1 MFGTERT
8 TIGRWAGR
16 LAAASCLAAAA
27 ACGGGDA
34 AMDDTA
40 GANAGIGAAPGDT
53 AGATAGAAPG
63 AAGAMT
69 DPQILAQMSVSNG
82 AEISSSQLAQPKA
95 RNQQVKDF
103 ARDMI
108 AEHQAMQGQA
118 DSLATRANIAPSPAQ
133 GDTLQ
138 QTLDRLR
145 EQLQGQA
152 AGAEF
157 DRMYMDMQVSS
168 HEGTLALLNNAR
180 GAAQNADLRALIDQA
195 IPKVQQHLD
204 RARQIRGALGGG

>member
-1 MFGTERT
+1 MLATKRT
-8 TIGRWAGR
+8 TIARWAAT
-16 LAAASCLAAAA
+16 LTAAGCIAAAA
-27 ACGGGDA
+27 ACGGGDD
-34 AMDDTA
+34 AMDDT
-40 GANAGIGAAPGDT
+40 ANAGIGAAPGDT
-53 AGATAGAAPG
+53 AGAMAAAPG
-63 AAGAMT
+63 GAGAMT
-69 DPQILAQMSVSNG
+69 DAQILAQMSVSNG

-118 DSLATRANIAPSPAQ
+118 DSLATRANITPSPAQ

-138 QTLDRLR
+138 QALDRAR

-157 DRMYMDMQVSS
+157 DRLYMDMQVSS
-168 HEGTLALLNNAR
+168 HEGTLALLNTAR
-180 GAAQNADLRALIDQA
+180 GAAQNADLQALIDQA

>member
-1 MFGTERT
+1 MFGTEST
-8 TIGRWAGR
+8 TRRWATR
-16 LAAASCLAAAA
+16 LAAAGCLVAAA

-34 AMDDTA
+34 ATDDTV

-53 AGATAGAAPG
+53 VGAAAPG
-63 AAGAMT
+63 TAGAMT
-69 DPQILAQMSVSNG
+69 DAQILAQMSLSNG

-118 DSLATRANIAPSPAQ
+118 DSLATRANITPSPAQ

-138 QTLDRLR
+138 QALDRGR

-157 DRMYMDMQVSS
+157 DRMYMDMQVTA

-180 GAAQNADLRALIDQA
+180 GAAQNADLQALIDQA

>member
-1 MFGTERT
+1 MLASRGT
-8 TIGRWAGR
+8 TIGRWATR
-16 LAAASCLAAAA
+16 LAAAGCIAAVT

-53 AGATAGAAPG
+53 AGATGAAAPG
-63 AAGAMT
+63 TAGAMS
-69 DPQILAQMSVSNG
+69 DAQILAQMSISNG

-118 DSLATRANIAPSPAQ
+118 DQVVKAQNITPQAAQ
-133 GDTLQ
+133 PDTLQ
-138 QTLDRLR
+138 QALDRQR
-145 EQLQGQA
+145 EQLQNQA

-168 HEGTLALLNNAR
+168 HEGTLAMLNNAR

>member
-1 MFGTERT
+1 MLASNRM
-8 TIGRWAGR
+8 TIGRWATT
-16 LAAASCLAAAA
+16 LAAAGCIAAVA

-53 AGATAGAAPG
+53 AAAPG
-63 AAGAMT
+63 TAGAMT
-69 DPQILAQMSVSNG
+69 DAQILAQMSVSNG

-118 DSLATRANIAPSPAQ
+118 DSLATRTNITPSPAQ

-138 QTLDRLR
+138 QALDRGR

-157 DRMYMDMQVSS
+157 DRMYMDMQVTA

>member
-1 MFGTERT
+1 MLASNRM
-8 TIGRWAGR
+8 TIGRWATT
-16 LAAASCLAAAA
+16 LAAAGCIAAVA

-53 AGATAGAAPG
+53 AGATAAPG
-63 AAGAMT
+63 TAGAMT

-118 DSLATRANIAPSPAQ
+118 DSLATRANITPSPAQ

-138 QTLDRLR
+138 QALDRGR

-157 DRMYMDMQVSS
+157 DRMYMDMQVTA

-180 GAAQNADLRALIDQA
+180 GAAQNADLQALIDQA

>member
-1 MFGTERT
+1 MLASNRM
-8 TIGRWAGR
+8 TIGRWATT
-16 LAAASCLAAAA
+16 LAAAGCIAAVA

-53 AGATAGAAPG
+53 AAAPG
-63 AAGAMT
+63 TAGAMT
-69 DPQILAQMSVSNG
+69 DAQILAQMSVSNG

-118 DSLATRANIAPSPAQ
+118 DSLATRANITPSPAQ

-138 QTLDRLR
+138 QALDRGR

-157 DRMYMDMQVSS
+157 DRMYMDMQVTA

-180 GAAQNADLRALIDQA
+180 GAAQNADLQALIDQA